1 MPGEAPLL
9 VRNYK
14 MGGGEGCLA
23 VFVSETIH
31 FMIPKDQFSRCKYSL
46 MEYQLFADLLRALC
60 KISEHF
66 LNDINVSDHLL
77 YRIALTLMAP
87 GFFYPDNYFTFL

>member
-1 MPGEAPLL
+1 
-9 VRNYK
+9 
-14 MGGGEGCLA
+14 
-23 VFVSETIH
+23 
-31 FMIPKDQFSRCKYSL
+31 
-46 MEYQLFADLLRALC
+46 MEYQLFADLLMPLC

-87 GFFYPDNYFTFL
+87 GFFYPDNYFTFLWKYITNNEEREQHIH